1 MLSDNQI
8 WVISKIMN
16 TLVGRTYEQKAI
28 MAALRCHRHLILEG
42 PVGVGKTFLTQ
53 LCCER
58 QSRPFV
64 RINADDR
71 FHAKQLTG
79 HHDPSIVLKNGYS
92 NNSFVAGPLV
102 QAMQMGAVLFINEMN
117 RLPELTQNVLL
128 TAMDEGILDI
138 PLGDKIIAKTG
149 FSVIG
154 TQNPE
159 AFIATQPMSEAL
171 KDRLD
176 WLRIDYQSRDEELTI
191 VRNFR
196 PEADEALV
204 ERAVDIVRATRQNPK
219 FIRGASIRA
228 AMAIV
233 DLTIELDG
241 DFEMAIKMALHNRV
255 QCQNNTVQAID
266 TLLAETEKKKHSTTA

>member
-1 MLSDNQI
+1 MPS
-8 WVISKIMN
+8 SS
-16 TLVGRTYEQKAI
+16 
-28 MAALRCHRHLILEG
+28 HLEG

-159 AFIATQPMSEAL
+159 AYIATQPMSEAL
-171 KDRLD
+171 KDRLTG
-176 WLRIDYQSRDEELTI
+176 LIITNPEMKSSQL
-191 VRNFR
+191 RNFR
-196 PEADEALV
+196 RKLTTLV
-204 ERAVDIVRATRQNPK
+204 ERAVDIVAPLGKIEVHTRRKHQSSN
-219 FIRGASIRA
+219 
-228 AMAIV
+228 
-233 DLTIELDG
+233 G
-241 DFEMAIKMALHNRV
+241 DCGPDHRTGRRF
-255 QCQNNTVQAID
+255 
-266 TLLAETEKKKHSTTA
+266 